1 MNVRRMNLTSKYSLV
16 RIEFSSAPH
25 WKLKVMTEV
34 PQGLW
39 LPIGTPSFGLEAVAA
54 VIGADDLEVPTEL
67 LEAGQS

>member
-1 MNVRRMNLTSKYSLV
+1 
-16 RIEFSSAPH
+16 
-25 WKLKVMTEV
+25 MTEV